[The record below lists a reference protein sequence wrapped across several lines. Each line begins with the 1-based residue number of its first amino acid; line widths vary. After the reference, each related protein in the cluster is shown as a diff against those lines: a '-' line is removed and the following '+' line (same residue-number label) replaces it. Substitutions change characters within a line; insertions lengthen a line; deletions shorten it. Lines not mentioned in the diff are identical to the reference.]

1 VNGDERPGWPRDP
14 RVLPPDLAA
23 AAALGG
29 EMGRRF
35 AEFDWTAHPLGP
47 PHAWPSEM
55 RSAVAMVLASSFP
68 IVLWLDIS
76 ELFLIY
82 NDAYI
87 PILAD
92 RHPAAL
98 GQRGQYAWWDVWESI
113 RPMLAGV
120 IATGEAT
127 WSHDL
132 MLPIVTG
139 GRRRER
145 YFTFT
150 YSPLVRDDGTTFGLI
165 GPSFETTDRV
175 LSERRL
181 HLLNGVA
188 SAVMDTNTIDDAVRA
203 AVAVCAERP
212 ADLPFVAMYVGD
224 PEVSDVTLRAA
235 TPSVLPLLPPTLAK
249 LTKSREVPRTRS
261 QTQVIDNVA
270 TLIDG
275 VHEALGSDCPD
286 YALLLPLGEGPAA
299 GALLLGTN
307 PLCVLDDQYVGF
319 CQLFADQ
326 LSSAMAS
333 AVSYEQQRRR
343 ADALTE
349 LDHAK
354 TAFLTNVSHEF
365 RTPLTLLLGPL
376 DDALSE
382 ASADSAMA
390 NRLSAARRNV
400 GRLQRLVDSLLDF
413 SRIEAGRA
421 TATLVCTDVGAL
433 TSHIA
438 SSFAELCQR
447 ADLELVIDCRPA
459 LADIDPGLWETI
471 MLNLMSNAVKYTLTG
486 SITVTTHTDT
496 SFCRIMVRDT
506 GVGISDGDLKRLGE
520 RFFRADS
527 ARGRSVEGTGI
538 GLSLVQGLVDL
549 QHGTLEFDSQLGRGT
564 AVTIRLPR
572 SVGGKPV
579 EHSPAGLLENPYVV
593 EADQWVTPQP
603 GSASD
608 VPPAPDGREL
618 VLIADDNADMRA
630 HLERVLSTR
639 WRTVVA
645 NDGQEA
651 LESASKLRPAIV
663 VTDVM
668 MPRLNG
674 FELIAALRA
683 DPALAAPP
691 VVMLSA
697 RAGSEAV
704 TEGFAGGADDYLPKP
719 FRSQDLI
726 DRVAARLAAA
736 QRERESRRSSDARAQ
751 IALDFAKLDAALQ
764 AAASNAAIVDALQGA
779 ALGTGEP
786 PTVCLGLLDA
796 EGKNVR
802 FEYGAPVPPE
812 MRDRYH
818 IASMDT
824 PIVPVDVIRTG
835 QPMIITDTLNLP
847 PRYRHVVSETADAV
861 RSCISQPLWGLDG
874 KIIGS
879 LGMLWSTTREFD
891 PAELDWAAQV
901 ARATQS
907 AVDRVRNVQRE
918 HRIAVDFQDHLLDL
932 DHGSTA
938 AVVAAVYQPGGE
950 AMRVG
955 GDWYLA
961 MPLERQG
968 QIAISV
974 GDVVGHG
981 LPAAIAM
988 SRLRA
993 GVAASALTDA
1003 DPGAVLANL
1012 DRYAAKVPGARCATV
1027 SYAVIDDGSDPDTGD
1042 GISRVSYA
1050 CAGHPYPL
1058 LVAPGQPPVF
1068 LSEGRRPPVA
1078 AWESPLKRDTAVH
1091 ELPTGSVLLFYTDGL
1106 IERPGEAL
1114 DYGFNRLQGAAAYRA
1129 DLPVGDLCD
1138 ELLERMTPPGG
1149 YTDDVVLLALRPCH
1163 SSARSFAAVVS
1174 ASLDNIADARHR
1186 LRDWLSGLD
1195 LDPARE
1201 SDILLATGEAVTN
1214 AIEHGSASD
1223 ASKTVSIEAF
1233 VRGETVTVTVS
1244 DAGQWS
1250 GDSSASQRSHRR
1262 GRGLTMINGLAD
1274 DVRTVRTAAGT
1285 RITLRFE
1292 RAVLPESGLV
1302 GGVTI

>member
-1 VNGDERPGWPRDP
+1 VSGDERRGWPRDP
-14 RVLPPDLAA
+14 KVLPPDLAA
-23 AAALGG
+23 AVALGG

-35 AEFDWTAHPLGP
+35 AEFDWTAHPLGSP
-47 PHAWPSEM
+47 QSWPTEV
-55 RSAVAMVLASSFP
+55 RSAVALVLTSRFP
-68 IVLWLDIS
+68 IVLWLDT
-76 ELFLIY
+76 EDLFLVY
-82 NDAYI
+82 NDAYLQ
-87 PILAD
+87 ILDD
-92 RHPAAL
+92 RHPEAL
-98 GQRGQYAWWDVWESI
+98 GQRGKYAWWDVWQPVEPLISS
-113 RPMLAGV
+113 V

-127 WSHDL
+127 WSYDM
-132 MLPIVTG
+132 MLPMMTS

-150 YSPLVRDDGTTFGLI
+150 YSPLIGEDGKTFGI
-165 GPSFETTDRV
+165 FCPSFETTERV

-181 HLLNGVA
+181 QLLNAVA
-188 SAVMDTNTIDDAVRA
+188 SAVLDTNTISGAARA
-203 AVAVCAERP
+203 TVAACADQP
-212 ADLPFVAMYVGD
+212 DVPFVAAYLGD
-224 PEVSDVTLRAA
+224 SETGEVTLRAA
-235 TPSVLPLLPPTLAK
+235 TPSVRPLLPRTLAK
-249 LTKSREVPRTRS
+249 LMKSKTAAPATRAKM
-261 QTQVIDNVA
+261 QVIDNVA
-270 TLIDG
+270 ALIDG
-275 VHEALGSDCPD
+275 IHEALGSDCPD
-286 YALLLPLGEGPAA
+286 QALLLPLGETQGG
-299 GALLLGTN
+299 GALLVGTN
-307 PLCVLDDQYVGF
+307 PLCSLDDQYVGF
-319 CQLFADQ
+319 CQLLADQ
-326 LSSAMAS
+326 LSSGMAS
-333 AVSYEQQRRR
+333 AVSYEQQRQR
-343 ADALTE
+343 ADALAE

-376 DDALSE
+376 EDALSDT
-382 ASADSAMA
+382 SNDSAMA
-390 NRLSAARRNV
+390 DRLSTARRNA

-421 TATLVCTDVGAL
+421 TATLLCTDIGAL
-433 TSHIA
+433 TAHIA
-438 SSFAELCQR
+438 SSFSELCQR
-447 ADLELVIDCRPA
+447 ADLELVLDCRPA
-459 LADIDPGLWETI
+459 LADVDPGLWETI

-486 SITVTTHTDT
+486 SITVTTHSDKA
-496 SFCRIMVRDT
+496 FCRIMVRDT
-506 GVGISDGDLKRLGE
+506 GVGISESDLKRLGE

-527 ARGRSVEGTGI
+527 AHGRSVEGTGI

-549 QHGTLEFDSQLGRGT
+549 QHGTVEFDSELGRGT
-564 AVTIRLPR
+564 AVVIRLPR
-572 SVGGKPV
+572 SVGGKPID
-579 EHSPAGLLENPYVV
+579 HSPAGLLENPYVV
-593 EADQWVTPQP
+593 EADHWVTPRP
-603 GSASD
+603 ASASD
-608 VPPAPDGREL
+608 AQPRPDGREL

-639 WRTVVA
+639 WRTVIV

-651 LESASKLRPAIV
+651 IESTRRLRPDVV

-668 MPRLNG
+668 MPRLDG
-674 FELIAALRA
+674 FELVAAIRA
-683 DPALAAPP
+683 DPALAAIP
-691 VVMLSA
+691 VLMLSA
-697 RAGSEAV
+697 RAGSDAV
-704 TEGFAGGADDYLPKP
+704 REGYAGGADDYLPKP

-726 DRVAARLAAA
+726 DRVAARLSAAA
-736 QRERESRRSSDARAQ
+736 RERVSRRSSDERAQ
-751 IALDFAKLDAALQ
+751 HALDFAQLDAALQ
-764 AAASNAAIVDALQGA
+764 AADSSVAIVEALQGA
-779 ALGTGEP
+779 AFVTGEP
-786 PTVCLGLLDA
+786 PIICLGLLDA
-796 EGKNVR
+796 EGKNLR
-802 FEYGAPVPPE
+802 FQYGSPVPPE

-835 QPMIITDTLNLP
+835 QPMIITDTVNLP
-847 PRYRHVVSETADAV
+847 PRYRHVVSETVDAV
-861 RSCISQPLWGLDG
+861 RSCVSQPLRGSDG
-874 KIIGS
+874 KTIGS
-879 LGMLWSTTREFD
+879 LGMLWPTPREFD

-901 ARATQS
+901 AMVTQS
-907 AVDRVRNVQRE
+907 AVDRIRNAQRE

-1042 GISRVSYA
+1042 GIARISYS

-1058 LVAPGQPPVF
+1058 LVAPDRAPEF

-1078 AWESPLKRDTAVH
+1078 AWESLKRNTAMH
-1091 ELPTGSVLLFYTDGL
+1091 ELPTGSVILLYTDGL

-1114 DYGFNRLQGAAAYRA
+1114 DHGFSRLLGAAAYRA
-1129 DLPVGDLCD
+1129 DFPVGDLCD
-1138 ELLERMTPPGG
+1138 ELLERMAPPGG

-1163 SSARSFAAVVS
+1163 SSPGSFATVVP
-1174 ASLDNIADARHR
+1174 ASLDHIADARHR

-1195 LDPARE
+1195 LDPRRE

-1214 AIEHGSASD
+1214 AIEHGSGGDPSM
-1223 ASKTVSIEAF
+1223 TVSVEAF
-1233 VRGETVTVTVS
+1233 VRGRTVTATVS

-1250 GDSSASQRSHRR
+1250 GDSSASQRSQQR

-1285 RITLRFE
+1285 RITLTFE
-1292 RAVLPESGLV
+1292 QAALPESGRLE
-1302 GGVTI
+1302 GVTS